1 MREGQAKQKQEIPF
15 NVHICSHSV
24 SAKALVGSNLSLYC
38 KVDDKFIK
46 HSLPTDGDIEGP
58 GGVWS
63 TTAEAMPL
71 YEGRSGRFINRDLAF
86 TPK

>member
-1 MREGQAKQKQEIPF
+1 MRGSQAKEEQEIPF

-63 TTAEAMPL
+63 TTADSMAFC
-71 YEGRSGRFINRDLAF
+71 EGRSGRFVNRGLAF